1 MEWIPKLLDNLD
13 STAFALY
20 QSWDGYYRWVF
31 LRLVL
36 TISVVSVMVFSPVL
50 RVTAIAIVVTYVAM
64 QAIDGLI
71 SRFRLSRAVR
81 AQG

>member
-13 STAFALY
+13 STAYALY
-20 QSWDGYYRWVF
+20 QSWGGYYRWVF

-36 TISVVSVMVFSPVL
+36 TIIVVVAMVFNPVL
-50 RVTAIAIVVTYVAM
+50 QIAAIAVVVTYFAL

-71 SRFRLSRAVR
+71 SRFKLSRAVR